1 MNIRKRGK
9 GKTKLG
15 KSSGHLNLLRAL
27 LRRAGHA
34 GLGHVALE
42 DALLDVL
49 RVVFLALLCVLAAEV
64 DTLHVLVGLGAQEE
78 YECGDEDDA
87 PLSGK
92 IVSSC
97 WEIGKVEYE

>member
-1 MNIRKRGK
+1 MHHQQIDQRNSSFHLDL
-9 GKTKLG
+9 LG
-15 KSSGHLNLLRAL
+15 VLLA
-27 LRRAGHA
+27 ATAASHA
-34 GLGHVALE
+34 RLGHVALE

-87 PLSGK
+87 PLPGK